1 MKKILIILFCAFAQ
15 FSLAQSKQEGIIV
28 FETKRDIHASI
39 PKENEQMKA
48 RIPQFSTMKFD
59 LNFNAQESLF
69 KINEDDDEDENEGN
83 NMRFKMMRPNYEV
96 HINTT
101 EKKKTEM
108 RGFMGK
114 DYLIEG
120 DLALQGWKLTDETAK
135 IAGYDCKKATC
146 TNKDNKA
153 VIAWYAET
161 IPVSTGPMSFGG
173 LPGMILKVDIDNSIT
188 VCEAKTIKFKKLGK
202 TDLLKPTK
210 GKKVTEEEFKEEM
223 KKLMQENKG
232 MRIMT
237 GN

>member
-1 MKKILIILFCAFAQ
+1 MATLKSGLENSESG
-15 FSLAQSKQEGIIV
+15 SLQVADVVIV
-28 FETKRDIHASI
+28 SVDT
-39 PKENEQMKA
+39 
-48 RIPQFSTMKFD
+48 
-59 LNFNAQESLF
+59 
-69 KINEDDDEDENEGN
+69 
-83 NMRFKMMRPNYEV
+83 
-96 HINTT
+96 
-101 EKKKTEM
+101 
-108 RGFMGK
+108 RGFG
-114 DYLIEG
+114 LARR
-120 DLALQGWKLTDETAK
+120 LALQGWKLTDETAK

-173 LPGMILKVDIDNSIT
+173 LPGMILKVDIENSIT